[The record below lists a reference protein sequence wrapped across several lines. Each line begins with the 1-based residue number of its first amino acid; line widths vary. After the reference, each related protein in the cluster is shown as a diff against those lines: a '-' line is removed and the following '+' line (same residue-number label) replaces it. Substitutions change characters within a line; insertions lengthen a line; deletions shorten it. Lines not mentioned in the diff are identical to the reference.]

1 MNQITIFNYL
11 ALSKEE
17 EQLKSLL
24 FNDKK
29 TTKRNTPKQS
39 TINNILNYS
48 KVLSVRDSEH
58 LETVSFVLN

>member
-29 TTKRNTPKQS
+29 TTKRNTPKKS

-48 KVLSVRDSEH
+48 KALSVRDSEH

>member
-29 TTKRNTPKQS
+29 TTKRTIPKSS
-39 TINNILNYS
+39 TINTILNYS
-48 KVLSVRDSEH
+48 KALSVRESKH
-58 LETVSFVLN
+58 LETISFVLN

>member
-24 FNDKK
+24 SNDKK

-48 KVLSVRDSEH
+48 KALSVRDSEH